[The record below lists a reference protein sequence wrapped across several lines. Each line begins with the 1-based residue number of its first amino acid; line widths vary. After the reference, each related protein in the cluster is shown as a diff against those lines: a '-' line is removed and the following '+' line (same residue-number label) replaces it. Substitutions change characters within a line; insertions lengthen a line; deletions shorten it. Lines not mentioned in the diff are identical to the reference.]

1 MTITITTISIMTF
14 SITMKNATISIIA
27 ECLCW
32 VTYGHKKFYNIG
44 HRCNDAI
51 SIHSTKDLKIVQ
63 NAFEMCSSV
72 EGFFSSQRKL
82 GHHDHT

>member
-1 MTITITTISIMTF
+1 MAISITTISIMTF
-14 SITMKNATISIIA
+14 SITMKNATISTIA

-51 SIHSTKDLKIVQ
+51 SIHSTEDLKIVL

-72 EGFFSSQRKL
+72 EGIFSSQRKL
-82 GHHDHT
+82 GQNANT